1 MFRAGTRFVPG
12 KMSNPA
18 WCRLGNTYGASS
30 WVVKLTGLI
39 RYARNLNR
47 SPGRNVTF
55 VAHDV

>member
-30 WVVKLTGLI
+30 WVVKLTGLESFV
-39 RYARNLNR
+39 RNLNR
-47 SPGRNVTF
+47 SPERNATF
-55 VAHDV
+55 DAHDV